1 MDNCKK
7 ETLEL
12 LESIGED
19 KINDRVLL
27 IDLIGRNTID
37 KEKFDVLVPSLK
49 ELDDYFKEQIII
61 EAKYYRYIQK
71 ATKTDEKNEKML
83 KLNIPENFSYKGLP
97 GLSNEVVEKLEKHR
111 PPTLYNASLISGIT
125 PAALDIIHLNLNMFL
140 IKNIKIFIF

>member
-7 ETLEL
+7 RDFGT
-12 LESIGED
+12 SWKYWQD

-71 ATKTDEKNEKML
+71 QQKQIEKMKKML
-83 KLNIPENFSYKGLP
+83 KLNIPENFSYRGLP

-125 PAALDIIHLNLNMFL
+125 PAALDIIHLNLNMFCN
-140 IKNIKIFIF
+140 KH